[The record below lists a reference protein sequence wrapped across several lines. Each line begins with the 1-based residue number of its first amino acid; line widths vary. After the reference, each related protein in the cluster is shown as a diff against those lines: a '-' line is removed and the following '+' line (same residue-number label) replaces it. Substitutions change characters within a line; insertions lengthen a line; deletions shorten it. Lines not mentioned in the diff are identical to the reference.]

1 VSGYS
6 ELPPPKSAI
15 RAELVRALG
24 LLDCVLLVLGAIIG
38 SGIFLTPGG
47 IARITQNTA
56 AVFFVWTL
64 GGILTFCGALSYA
77 ELGAA
82 YPRAGGIYAF
92 LREAY
97 GRTTAFLFGW
107 CVLWVMVTGSIA
119 TLASAFAIYLGYLIP
134 ISSLEAKL
142 CAVAVI
148 LILSLINCLGVRS
161 GAAVQNLLGIIKIGS
176 LIGIA
181 AVLFL
186 SGEGSLQN
194 VTVSPGT
201 FSSTPWSAIG
211 IAMIAVLW
219 AYDGWHLLT
228 FAAGEVRNPR
238 RNLTVGLLL
247 GTLSVMLLYL
257 IVNFSYMFILPFEM
271 LTGSSRVASDALG
284 RAIGPVGAT
293 IVALAILISITG
305 AMNSN
310 VLGGPRVFYAMA
322 HEKLFF
328 RWVAYIHPRYHVPTV
343 SIVMN
348 GVWASFLTMVGS
360 FERLFSYVIFVSWIF
375 YALGAAAVI
384 VLRRK
389 QPWVERPYKT
399 WGYPVVPILFC
410 LIAAVIVLNAIVN
423 DFKNS
428 FWGLLVVA
436 TGLPAYFYWRGGT
449 DDVNPLTKK
458 E

>member
-1 VSGYS
+1 MSDSPQPMPASGV
-6 ELPPPKSAI
+6 P
-15 RAELVRALG
+15 RADLVRALG
-24 LLDCVLLVLGAIIG
+24 LLDCILLVLGAIIG

-47 IARITQNTA
+47 IARTTQSTA

-64 GGILTFCGALSYA
+64 GGLLTFCGALSYA

-97 GRTTAFLFGW
+97 GKTTAFLFGW
-107 CVLWVMVTGSIA
+107 CVLFVMVTGSIA
-119 TLASAFAIYLGYLIP
+119 TLASAFAIYLSYLVP
-134 ISSLEAKL
+134 MPPFASKL

-148 LILSLINCLGVRS
+148 MLLSMINCLGVRS
-161 GAAVQNLLGIIKIGS
+161 GALVQNFLATIKIGS

-181 AVLFL
+181 VVLFL
-186 SGEGSLQN
+186 SGKGSVQN
-194 VTVSPGT
+194 VANSPGT
-201 FSSTPWSAIG
+201 FSSTPWSALG

-257 IVNFSYMFILPFEM
+257 VVNLSYMFILPFRM
-271 LTGSSRVASDALG
+271 LTDSSRVASDALEH
-284 RAIGPVGAT
+284 AIGPVGGT
-293 IVALAILISITG
+293 VVALAILISITG

-310 VLGGPRVFYAMA
+310 VLGGPRVYYAMA
-322 HEKLFF
+322 RERLFF
-328 RWVAYIHPRYHVPTV
+328 QGVAYIHPRYHVPTV
-343 SIVMN
+343 SIALN
-348 GVWASFLTMVGS
+348 GIWASFLTMVGS

-384 VLRRK
+384 VLRHK
-389 QPWVERPYKT
+389 QPDVERPYKT
-399 WGYPVVPILFC
+399 WGYPVVPVVFC
-410 LIAAVIVLNAIVN
+410 LIAGAIVLNTIVN

-436 TGLPAYFYWRGGT
+436 TGLPVYFYWRRGT
-449 DDVNPLTKK
+449 DGAEP
-458 E
+458 